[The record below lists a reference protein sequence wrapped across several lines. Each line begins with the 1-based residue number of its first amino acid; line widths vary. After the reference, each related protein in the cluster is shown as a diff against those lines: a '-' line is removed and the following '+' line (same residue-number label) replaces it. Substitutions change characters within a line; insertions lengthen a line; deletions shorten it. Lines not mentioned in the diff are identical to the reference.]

1 MLILQGIVPP
11 SLLFH
16 GRVGLVRVS
25 GHARAH
31 VKPCVSGVYDGG
43 KVSYLS
49 CARKSC
55 VPCSD
60 GGIHRGVCGVL

>member
-49 CARKSC
+49 CA
-55 VPCSD
+55 
-60 GGIHRGVCGVL
+60 